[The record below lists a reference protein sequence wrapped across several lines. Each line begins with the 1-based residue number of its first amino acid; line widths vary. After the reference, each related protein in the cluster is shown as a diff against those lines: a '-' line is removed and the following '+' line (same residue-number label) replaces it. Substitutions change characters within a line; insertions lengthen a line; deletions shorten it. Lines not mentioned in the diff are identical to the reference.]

1 MAEPQFD
8 PFETPEAHRPPPWLW
23 RALLMGLVTVIV
35 GIWVWRSLGL
45 LTNVITIVVIAWF
58 IALAMEPS
66 IKWLVR
72 HGIRRTR
79 ATGIVMASALIGGAV
94 ILVLFGGLFIDQLV
108 QLIASLPDYYT
119 DLATW
124 LDSSFD
130 VQIPAADEA
139 VANIGAHWRDLAPGL
154 VGAGASVVSGLF
166 TASAVL
172 LVVYYMASQGPKFRA
187 AVLRLF
193 APNRQVEV
201 LRLWEVSQAKVADFI
216 TSRLVLAGLST
227 AFTFVFLTIVHV
239 PYALPL
245 AAFTGIVSQFIPTI
259 GTYIGGALPV
269 AVALTISPAKGVVV
283 LLFIIAYQQVEN
295 LIFSPKVSAQ
305 SLELNPAVSF
315 LGVIGFGALFGA
327 MGAFLALPV
336 LATIQAVSHTYIR
349 RHDLVDS
356 PLLQEDVAAL
366 KRNRGWNDLPDDVP
380 DEPQP

>member
-1 MAEPQFD
+1 
-8 PFETPEAHRPPPWLW
+8 
-23 RALLMGLVTVIV
+23 
-35 GIWVWRSLGL
+35 
-45 LTNVITIVVIAWF
+45 
-58 IALAMEPS
+58 
-66 IKWLVR
+66 
-72 HGIRRTR
+72 
-79 ATGIVMASALIGGAV
+79 
-94 ILVLFGGLFIDQLV
+94 
-108 QLIASLPDYYT
+108 
-119 DLATW
+119 
-124 LDSSFD
+124 
-130 VQIPAADEA
+130 
-139 VANIGAHWRDLAPGL
+139 
-154 VGAGASVVSGLF
+154 F

-172 LVVYYMASQGPKFRA
+172 LVVYYMGSQGPKFRA

-269 AVALTISPAKGVVV
+269 AVALTISPAKGLLV

-305 SLELNPAVSF
+305 SLELNPAVPF

-327 MGAFLALPV
+327 LGAFLALPV
-336 LATIQAVSHTYIR
+336 LATIQAISHTYIR

-366 KRNRGWNDLPDDVP
+366 KRNRGWKDLPDDEA